1 MGQGHSNLWKKYAQ
15 RHDVVQEPCVLGTV
29 KISLNITLKETWA
42 SLSIALDRGK
52 EGVLQA

>member
-1 MGQGHSNLWKKYAQ
+1 MWEKYAQ
-15 RHDVVQEPCVLGTV
+15 RHDVVQEPCVLRTV